1 MKIYFASGN
10 LHKKQEMQ
18 ALFPEFDL
26 VIPSEED
33 IHFDPE
39 ENGSSFLENS
49 LIKAQALWNIV
60 RQPVLADDSG
70 ICVDIL
76 KGIPGIYSARYGG
89 PDFPKGKP
97 DGTKPSQGEQNQF
110 LIQQT
115 DSVLQ
120 ELASQGITLP
130 ENPRSCRYVCAM
142 VLYLGPDRFY
152 SAQETMEGS
161 LIQSLEL
168 SRGTGGFGYDPI
180 VILAGTDK
188 TIAQLSA
195 QEKNALSHRG
205 KAARGLHQ
213 ILLSLAPDAF
223 VSGGIH

>member
-18 ALFPEFDL
+18 ALFPEFQL
-26 VIPSEED
+26 VIPSEEG
-33 IHFDPE
+33 INFDPE
-39 ENGSSFLENS
+39 ETGTSFLENS
-49 LIKAQALWNIV
+49 LIKAQDLWNKV
-60 RQPVLADDSG
+60 HQPVLADDSG

-89 PDFPKGKP
+89 KDFPQGRQ
-97 DGTKPSQGEQNQF
+97 DGTKPSQDEQNQF

-115 DSVLQ
+115 DEVIK
-120 ELASQGITLP
+120 ELVAQGKALP

-142 VLYLGPDRFY
+142 VLYLGPQRFY

-161 LIQSLEL
+161 LIQSLDL

-188 TIAQLSA
+188 TIAQLSS
-195 QEKNALSHRG
+195 QEKNTLSHRG

-213 ILLSLAPDAF
+213 ILLSLVQP
-223 VSGGIH
+223 SNN

>member
-18 ALFPEFDL
+18 ALFPEFQL
-26 VIPSEED
+26 VIPSEEG
-33 IHFDPE
+33 INFDPE
-39 ENGSSFLENS
+39 ETGTSFLENS
-49 LIKAQALWNIV
+49 LIKAQDLWNKV
-60 RQPVLADDSG
+60 HQPVLADDSG

-89 PDFPKGKP
+89 KDFPQGRQ
-97 DGTKPSQGEQNQF
+97 DGTKPSQDEQNQF

-115 DSVLQ
+115 DEVIKDLV
-120 ELASQGITLP
+120 AQGKALP

-142 VLYLGPDRFY
+142 VLYLGPQRFY

-161 LIQSLEL
+161 LIQSLDL

-188 TIAQLSA
+188 TIAQLSS

-213 ILLSLAPDAF
+213 ILLSLVQP
-223 VSGGIH
+223 SNN

>member
-18 ALFPEFDL
+18 ALFPEFQL
-26 VIPSEED
+26 VIPSEEGID
-33 IHFDPE
+33 FDPE
-39 ENGSSFLENS
+39 ETGTTFLENS
-49 LIKAQALWNIV
+49 LIKAQDLWNKV

-89 PDFPKGKP
+89 KDFPQGRQ
-97 DGTKPSQGEQNQF
+97 DGTKPSQDEQNQF

-115 DSVLQ
+115 DEAIK
-120 ELASQGITLP
+120 ELVAQGKAVP
-130 ENPRSCRYVCAM
+130 ENLRSCRYVCAM
-142 VLYLGPDRFY
+142 VLYLGPQRFY

-161 LIQSLEL
+161 LIQSLDL

-188 TIAQLSA
+188 TIAQLSS
-195 QEKNALSHRG
+195 QEKNVLSHRG

-213 ILLSLAPDAF
+213 ILLSLVQP
-223 VSGGIH
+223 SNN

>member
-18 ALFPEFDL
+18 ALFPEFQL
-26 VIPSEED
+26 VIPSEEGID
-33 IHFDPE
+33 FDPE
-39 ENGSSFLENS
+39 ETGTTFLENS
-49 LIKAQALWNIV
+49 LIKAQDLWNKV

-89 PDFPKGKP
+89 KDFPQGRQ
-97 DGTKPSQGEQNQF
+97 DGTKPSQDEQNQF

-115 DSVLQ
+115 DEAIK
-120 ELASQGITLP
+120 ELVAQGKAVP
-130 ENPRSCRYVCAM
+130 ENLRSCRYVCAM
-142 VLYLGPDRFY
+142 VLYLGPQRFY

-161 LIQSLEL
+161 LIQSLDL

-188 TIAQLSA
+188 TIAQLSS

-213 ILLSLAPDAF
+213 ILLSLVQP
-223 VSGGIH
+223 SNN

>member
-18 ALFPEFDL
+18 ALFPEFQL
-26 VIPSEED
+26 VIPSEEGID
-33 IHFDPE
+33 FDPE
-39 ENGSSFLENS
+39 ETGTTFLENS
-49 LIKAQALWNIV
+49 LIKAQDLWNKV

-89 PDFPKGKP
+89 KDFPQGRQ
-97 DGTKPSQGEQNQF
+97 DGTKPSQDEQNQF

-115 DSVLQ
+115 DDAIK
-120 ELASQGITLP
+120 ELVAQGKAVP
-130 ENPRSCRYVCAM
+130 ENLRSCRYVCAM
-142 VLYLGPDRFY
+142 VLYLGPQRFY

-161 LIQSLEL
+161 LIQSLDL

-188 TIAQLSA
+188 TIAQLSS

-213 ILLSLAPDAF
+213 ILLSLIQP
-223 VSGGIH
+223 SNN

>member
-18 ALFPEFDL
+18 ALFPEFQL
-26 VIPSEED
+26 VIPSEEG
-33 IHFDPE
+33 INFDPE
-39 ENGSSFLENS
+39 ETGTSFLGNS
-49 LIKAQALWNIV
+49 LIKAQDLWNKV
-60 RQPVLADDSG
+60 HQPVLADDSG

-89 PDFPKGKP
+89 KDFPQGRQ
-97 DGTKPSQGEQNQF
+97 DGTKPSQDEQNQF

-115 DSVLQ
+115 DEVIK
-120 ELASQGITLP
+120 ELVAQGKALP

-142 VLYLGPDRFY
+142 VLYLGPQRFY

-161 LIQSLEL
+161 LIQSLDL

-188 TIAQLSA
+188 TIAQLSS

-213 ILLSLAPDAF
+213 ILLSLVQP
-223 VSGGIH
+223 SNN

>member
-18 ALFPEFDL
+18 ALFPEFQL
-26 VIPSEED
+26 VIPSEEGID
-33 IHFDPE
+33 FDPE
-39 ENGSSFLENS
+39 ETGTSFLENS
-49 LIKAQALWNIV
+49 LIKAQDLWNKV

-89 PDFPKGKP
+89 KEFPQGRQ
-97 DGTKPSQGEQNQF
+97 DGTKPSQDEQNQF

-115 DSVLQ
+115 DEVIK
-120 ELASQGITLP
+120 ELVAQSKALP

-142 VLYLGPDRFY
+142 VLYLGPQRFY

-161 LIQSLEL
+161 LIQSLDL

-188 TIAQLSA
+188 TIAQLSS

-213 ILLSLAPDAF
+213 ILLSLVQP
-223 VSGGIH
+223 SNN

>member
-18 ALFPEFDL
+18 ALFPEFQL
-26 VIPSEED
+26 VIPSEEGID
-33 IHFDPE
+33 FDPE
-39 ENGSSFLENS
+39 ETGTSFLENS
-49 LIKAQALWNIV
+49 LIKAQDLWNKV

-89 PDFPKGKP
+89 KEFPQGRQ
-97 DGTKPSQGEQNQF
+97 DGTKPSQDEQNQF

-115 DSVLQ
+115 DEVIK
-120 ELASQGITLP
+120 ELVAQGKALP

-142 VLYLGPDRFY
+142 VLYLGPQRFY

-161 LIQSLEL
+161 LIQSLDL

-188 TIAQLSA
+188 TIAQLSS

-213 ILLSLAPDAF
+213 ILLSLVQP
-223 VSGGIH
+223 SNN

>member
-18 ALFPEFDL
+18 ALFPEFQL
-26 VIPSEED
+26 VIPSEEGID
-33 IHFDPE
+33 FDPE
-39 ENGSSFLENS
+39 ETGTTFLENS
-49 LIKAQALWNIV
+49 LIKAQDLWNKV

-89 PDFPKGKP
+89 KDFPQGRQ
-97 DGTKPSQGEQNQF
+97 DGTKPSQDEQNQF

-115 DSVLQ
+115 DEAIK
-120 ELASQGITLP
+120 ELVAQGKALP
-130 ENPRSCRYVCAM
+130 ENLRSCRYVCAM
-142 VLYLGPDRFY
+142 VLYLGPQRFY

-161 LIQSLEL
+161 LIQSLDL

-188 TIAQLSA
+188 TIAQLSS

-213 ILLSLAPDAF
+213 ILLSLIQP
-223 VSGGIH
+223 SNN

>member
-18 ALFPEFDL
+18 ALFPEFQL
-26 VIPSEED
+26 VIPSEEG
-33 IHFDPE
+33 INFDPE
-39 ENGSSFLENS
+39 ETGTSFLENS
-49 LIKAQALWNIV
+49 LIKAQDLWNKV
-60 RQPVLADDSG
+60 HQPVLADDSG

-89 PDFPKGKP
+89 KDFPQGRQ
-97 DGTKPSQGEQNQF
+97 DGTKPSQDEQNQF

-115 DSVLQ
+115 DEVIKDLV
-120 ELASQGITLP
+120 AQGKALP

-142 VLYLGPDRFY
+142 VLYLGPQRFY

-161 LIQSLEL
+161 LIQSLDL

-188 TIAQLSA
+188 TIAQLSS

-213 ILLSLAPDAF
+213 ILLSLVQPTNN
-223 VSGGIH
+223 

>member
-18 ALFPEFDL
+18 ALFPEFQL
-26 VIPSEED
+26 VIPSEEG
-33 IHFDPE
+33 INFDPE
-39 ENGSSFLENS
+39 ETGTSFLENS
-49 LIKAQALWNIV
+49 LIKAQDLWNKV
-60 RQPVLADDSG
+60 HQPVLADDSG

-89 PDFPKGKP
+89 KDFPQGRQ
-97 DGTKPSQGEQNQF
+97 DGTKPSQDEQNQF

-115 DSVLQ
+115 DEVIK
-120 ELASQGITLP
+120 ELVAQGKALP

-142 VLYLGPDRFY
+142 VLYLGPQRFY

-161 LIQSLEL
+161 LIQSLDL

-188 TIAQLSA
+188 TIAQLSS
-195 QEKNALSHRG
+195 QEKNGLSHRG

-213 ILLSLAPDAF
+213 ILLSLVQP
-223 VSGGIH
+223 SNN

>member
-18 ALFPEFDL
+18 SLFPEFQL
-26 VIPSEED
+26 VIPSEEGID
-33 IHFDPE
+33 FDPE
-39 ENGSSFLENS
+39 ETGTSFLENS
-49 LIKAQALWNIV
+49 LIKAQDLWNKV

-76 KGIPGIYSARYGG
+76 KGVPGIYSARYGG
-89 PDFPKGKP
+89 KDFPQGRQ
-97 DGTKPSQGEQNQF
+97 DGTKPSQDEQNQF

-115 DSVLQ
+115 DEVIK
-120 ELASQGITLP
+120 ELLAQGKALP

-142 VLYLGPDRFY
+142 VLYLGPQRFY

-161 LIQSLEL
+161 LIQSLDL

-188 TIAQLSA
+188 TIAQLSS

-213 ILLSLAPDAF
+213 ILLSLVQP
-223 VSGGIH
+223 SNN

>member
-18 ALFPEFDL
+18 ALFPEFQL
-26 VIPSEED
+26 VIPSEEGID
-33 IHFDPE
+33 FDPE
-39 ENGSSFLENS
+39 ETGTTFLENS
-49 LIKAQALWNIV
+49 LIKAQDLWNKV

-89 PDFPKGKP
+89 KDFPQGRQ
-97 DGTKPSQGEQNQF
+97 DGTKPSQDEQNQF

-115 DSVLQ
+115 DEAIK
-120 ELASQGITLP
+120 ELVAQGKALP
-130 ENPRSCRYVCAM
+130 ENLRSCRYVCAM
-142 VLYLGPDRFY
+142 VLYLGPQRFY

-161 LIQSLEL
+161 LIQSLDL

-188 TIAQLSA
+188 TIAQLSS

-213 ILLSLAPDAF
+213 ILLSLVQP
-223 VSGGIH
+223 SNN

>member
-18 ALFPEFDL
+18 ALFPEFQL
-26 VIPSEED
+26 VIPSEEG
-33 IHFDPE
+33 INFDPE
-39 ENGSSFLENS
+39 ETGTSFLENS
-49 LIKAQALWNIV
+49 LIKAQDLWNKV
-60 RQPVLADDSG
+60 HHPVLADDSG

-89 PDFPKGKP
+89 KDFPQGRQ
-97 DGTKPSQGEQNQF
+97 DGTKPSQDEQNQF

-115 DSVLQ
+115 DEVIK
-120 ELASQGITLP
+120 ELVAQGKALP

-142 VLYLGPDRFY
+142 VLYLGPQRFY

-161 LIQSLEL
+161 LIQSLDL

-188 TIAQLSA
+188 TIAQLSS

-213 ILLSLAPDAF
+213 ILLSLVQP
-223 VSGGIH
+223 SNN

>member
-18 ALFPEFDL
+18 ALFPEFQL
-26 VIPSEED
+26 VIPSEEGID
-33 IHFDPE
+33 FDPE
-39 ENGSSFLENS
+39 ETGTTFLENS
-49 LIKAQALWNIV
+49 LIKAQDLWNKV

-89 PDFPKGKP
+89 KDFPQGRQ
-97 DGTKPSQGEQNQF
+97 DGTKPSQDEQNQF

-115 DSVLQ
+115 DEAIK
-120 ELASQGITLP
+120 ELVAQGKAVP
-130 ENPRSCRYVCAM
+130 ENLRSCRYVCAM
-142 VLYLGPDRFY
+142 VLYLGPQRFY

-161 LIQSLEL
+161 LIQSLDL

-188 TIAQLSA
+188 TIAQLSS

-213 ILLSLAPDAF
+213 ILLSLIQP
-223 VSGGIH
+223 SNN

>member
-10 LHKKQEMQ
+10 LHKKQEMS

-26 VIPSEED
+26 VIPSEEG
-33 IHFDPE
+33 ISFNPE
-39 ENGSSFLENS
+39 ETGKTFLENS
-49 LIKAQALWNIV
+49 IIKAQELWNLV
-60 RQPVLADDSG
+60 HQPVIADDSG

-76 KGIPGIYSARYGG
+76 NGVPGIYSARYAGK
-89 PDFPKGKP
+89 DFHQGRN
-97 DGTKPSQGEQNQF
+97 DGTKPTQEEQNR
-110 LIQQT
+110 LLLEET
-115 DSVLQ
+115 D
-120 ELASQGITLP
+120 LALTDYSAKAMPLP

-161 LIQSLEL
+161 LIQSLDL

-180 VILAGTDK
+180 VILAGTDR

-195 QEKNALSHRG
+195 QEKNSLSHRG
-205 KAARGLHQ
+205 KAAAGIRQ
-213 ILLSLAPDAF
+213 ILLQLTK
-223 VSGGIH
+223 

>member
-18 ALFPEFDL
+18 ALFPEFQL
-26 VIPSEED
+26 VIPSEEG
-33 IHFDPE
+33 INFDPE
-39 ENGSSFLENS
+39 ETGTSFLENS
-49 LIKAQALWNIV
+49 LIKAQDLWNKV
-60 RQPVLADDSG
+60 HQPVLADDSG

-89 PDFPKGKP
+89 KDFPQGRQ
-97 DGTKPSQGEQNQF
+97 DGTKPSQDEQNQF

-115 DSVLQ
+115 DEIIK
-120 ELASQGITLP
+120 ELVAQGKALP

-142 VLYLGPDRFY
+142 VLYLGPQRFY

-161 LIQSLEL
+161 LIQSLDL

-188 TIAQLSA
+188 TIAQLSS

-213 ILLSLAPDAF
+213 ILLSLVQP
-223 VSGGIH
+223 SNN

>member
-18 ALFPEFDL
+18 ALFPEFQL
-26 VIPSEED
+26 VIPSEEGID
-33 IHFDPE
+33 FDPE
-39 ENGSSFLENS
+39 ETGTSFLENS
-49 LIKAQALWNIV
+49 LIKAQDLWNKV

-89 PDFPKGKP
+89 KDFPQGRQ
-97 DGTKPSQGEQNQF
+97 DGTKPSQDEQNQF

-115 DSVLQ
+115 DEVIK
-120 ELASQGITLP
+120 ELLAQGKALP

-142 VLYLGPDRFY
+142 VLYLGPQRFY
-152 SAQETMEGS
+152 TAQETMEGS
-161 LIQSLEL
+161 LIQSLDL

-195 QEKNALSHRG
+195 QEKNGLSHRG

-213 ILLSLAPDAF
+213 ILMSLVPPANN
-223 VSGGIH
+223 

>member
-18 ALFPEFDL
+18 ALFPEFQL
-26 VIPSEED
+26 VIPSEEGID
-33 IHFDPE
+33 FDPE
-39 ENGSSFLENS
+39 ETGTSFLENS
-49 LIKAQALWNIV
+49 LIKAQDLWNKV

-89 PDFPKGKP
+89 KDFPQGRQ
-97 DGTKPSQGEQNQF
+97 DGTKPSQDEQNQF

-115 DSVLQ
+115 DEVIK
-120 ELASQGITLP
+120 ELVAQGKALP

-142 VLYLGPDRFY
+142 VLYLGPQRFY

-161 LIQSLEL
+161 LIQSLDL

-188 TIAQLSA
+188 TIAQLSS

-213 ILLSLAPDAF
+213 ILLSLVQP
-223 VSGGIH
+223 SNN

>member
-18 ALFPEFDL
+18 ALFPEFQL
-26 VIPSEED
+26 VIPSEEG
-33 IHFDPE
+33 INFDPE
-39 ENGSSFLENS
+39 ETGTSFLENS
-49 LIKAQALWNIV
+49 LIKAQDLWNKV
-60 RQPVLADDSG
+60 HQPVLADDSG

-89 PDFPKGKP
+89 KDFPQGRQ
-97 DGTKPSQGEQNQF
+97 DGTKPSQDEQNQF

-115 DSVLQ
+115 DEGIK
-120 ELASQGITLP
+120 ELVAQGKALP

-142 VLYLGPDRFY
+142 VLYLGPQRFY

-161 LIQSLEL
+161 LIQSLDL

-188 TIAQLSA
+188 TIAQLSS

-213 ILLSLAPDAF
+213 ILLSLVQP
-223 VSGGIH
+223 SNN

>member
-18 ALFPEFDL
+18 ALFPEFQL
-26 VIPSEED
+26 VIPSEEG
-33 IHFDPE
+33 INFDPE
-39 ENGSSFLENS
+39 ETGTSFLENS
-49 LIKAQALWNIV
+49 LIKAQDLWNKV
-60 RQPVLADDSG
+60 HQPVLADDSG

-89 PDFPKGKP
+89 KDFPQGRQ
-97 DGTKPSQGEQNQF
+97 DGTKPSQDEQNQF

-115 DSVLQ
+115 DEVIK
-120 ELASQGITLP
+120 ELVAQGKALP

-142 VLYLGPDRFY
+142 VLYLGPQRFY

-161 LIQSLEL
+161 LIQSLDL

-188 TIAQLSA
+188 TIAQLSS

-213 ILLSLAPDAF
+213 ILLSLVQP
-223 VSGGIH
+223 SNN

>member
-18 ALFPEFDL
+18 ALFPEFQL
-26 VIPSEED
+26 VIPSEEGID
-33 IHFDPE
+33 FDPE
-39 ENGSSFLENS
+39 ETGTSFLENS
-49 LIKAQALWNIV
+49 LIKAQDLWNKV

-89 PDFPKGKP
+89 KEFPQGRQ
-97 DGTKPSQGEQNQF
+97 DGTKPSQDEQNQF

-115 DSVLQ
+115 DEVIK
-120 ELASQGITLP
+120 ELVAQGKTLP

-142 VLYLGPDRFY
+142 VLYLGPQRFY

-161 LIQSLEL
+161 LIQSLDL

-188 TIAQLSA
+188 TIAQLSS

-213 ILLSLAPDAF
+213 ILLSLVQP
-223 VSGGIH
+223 SNN

>member
-18 ALFPEFDL
+18 ALFPEFQL
-26 VIPSEED
+26 VIPSEEGID
-33 IHFDPE
+33 FDPE
-39 ENGSSFLENS
+39 ETGTSFLENS
-49 LIKAQALWNIV
+49 LIKAQDLWNKV

-89 PDFPKGKP
+89 KDFPQGRQ
-97 DGTKPSQGEQNQF
+97 DGTKPSQDEQNQF

-115 DSVLQ
+115 DEVIK
-120 ELASQGITLP
+120 ELLAQGKALP

-142 VLYLGPDRFY
+142 VLYLGPQRFY

-161 LIQSLEL
+161 LIQSLDL

-188 TIAQLSA
+188 TIAQLSS

-213 ILLSLAPDAF
+213 ILLSLVQP
-223 VSGGIH
+223 SNN

>member
-18 ALFPEFDL
+18 ALFPEFQL
-26 VIPSEED
+26 VIPSEEG
-33 IHFDPE
+33 INFDPE
-39 ENGSSFLENS
+39 ETGTSFLENS
-49 LIKAQALWNIV
+49 LIKAQDLWNKV
-60 RQPVLADDSG
+60 HQPVLADDSG

-89 PDFPKGKP
+89 KDYPQGRQ
-97 DGTKPSQGEQNQF
+97 DGTKPNQDEQNQF

-115 DSVLQ
+115 DEVIK
-120 ELASQGITLP
+120 ELVAQGKALP

-142 VLYLGPDRFY
+142 VLYLGPQRFY

-161 LIQSLEL
+161 LIQSLDL

-188 TIAQLSA
+188 TIAQLSS

-213 ILLSLAPDAF
+213 ILLSLVQP
-223 VSGGIH
+223 SNN

>member
-18 ALFPEFDL
+18 ALFPEFQL
-26 VIPSEED
+26 VIPSEKGID
-33 IHFDPE
+33 FDPE
-39 ENGSSFLENS
+39 ETGTTFLENS
-49 LIKAQALWNIV
+49 LIKAQDLWNKV

-89 PDFPKGKP
+89 KDFPQGRQ
-97 DGTKPSQGEQNQF
+97 DGTKPSQDEQNQF

-115 DSVLQ
+115 DEAIK
-120 ELASQGITLP
+120 ELVAQGKAVP
-130 ENPRSCRYVCAM
+130 ENLRSCRYVCAM
-142 VLYLGPDRFY
+142 VLYLGPQRFY

-161 LIQSLEL
+161 LIQSLDL

-188 TIAQLSA
+188 TIAQLSS

-205 KAARGLHQ
+205 KASRGLHQ
-213 ILLSLAPDAF
+213 ILLSLIQP
-223 VSGGIH
+223 SNN

>member
-18 ALFPEFDL
+18 ALFPEFQL
-26 VIPSEED
+26 VIPSEEGID
-33 IHFDPE
+33 FDPE
-39 ENGSSFLENS
+39 ETGTSFLENS
-49 LIKAQALWNIV
+49 LIKAQDLWNKV
-60 RQPVLADDSG
+60 HQPVLADDSG

-89 PDFPKGKP
+89 KDFPQGRQ
-97 DGTKPSQGEQNQF
+97 DGTKPSQDEQNQF

-115 DSVLQ
+115 DEVIK
-120 ELASQGITLP
+120 ELVAQGKALP

-142 VLYLGPDRFY
+142 VLYLGPQRFY

-161 LIQSLEL
+161 LIQSLDL

-188 TIAQLSA
+188 TIAQLSS
-195 QEKNALSHRG
+195 QEKNALSHQG

-213 ILLSLAPDAF
+213 ILLSLVQP
-223 VSGGIH
+223 SNN

>member
-18 ALFPEFDL
+18 ALFPEFQL
-26 VIPSEED
+26 VIPSEEGID
-33 IHFDPE
+33 FDPE
-39 ENGSSFLENS
+39 ETGTTFLENS
-49 LIKAQALWNIV
+49 LIKAQDLWNKV
-60 RQPVLADDSG
+60 HQPVLADDSG

-89 PDFPKGKP
+89 KDFPQGRQ
-97 DGTKPSQGEQNQF
+97 DGTKPGQDEQNQF

-115 DSVLQ
+115 DEAIK
-120 ELASQGITLP
+120 ELVAQGKALP
-130 ENPRSCRYVCAM
+130 ENLRSCRYVCAM
-142 VLYLGPDRFY
+142 VLYLGPQRFY

-161 LIQSLEL
+161 LIQSLDL

-188 TIAQLSA
+188 TIAQLSS

-213 ILLSLAPDAF
+213 ILLSL
-223 VSGGIH
+223 VQLSNN